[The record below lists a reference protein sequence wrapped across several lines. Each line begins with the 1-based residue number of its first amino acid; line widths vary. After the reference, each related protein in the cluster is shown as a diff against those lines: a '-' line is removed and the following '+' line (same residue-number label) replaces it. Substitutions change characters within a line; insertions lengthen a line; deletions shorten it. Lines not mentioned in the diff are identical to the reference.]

1 MTAPSSFTR
10 VPDSEYAA
18 LERAARESLVDDAG
32 NPDFSAIRQTP
43 EFRRLRSRLTRFV
56 LPAAGLFLG
65 WYLVFMLLATYAP
78 GLMTTA
84 VLGLVNVGLLFA
96 LAQFVIMIGIMV
108 AYGRFAKRHVD
119 PEVEA
124 LRARAGAAQP

>member
-1 MTAPSSFTR
+1 MTASSSFTR

-32 NPDFSAIRQTP
+32 NPDFAAIRQTP
-43 EFRRLRSRLTRFV
+43 EFRRLRHRLTRFV

-65 WYLVFMLLATYAP
+65 WYLLFMLLATYAP

-84 VLGLVNVGLLFA
+84 ALGLVNVGLLFA
-96 LAQFVIMIGIMV
+96 LAQFAITIGIMV

-124 LRARAGAAQP
+124 LRERAGQP